1 MKRFV
6 IALVALLAIFTFIR
20 DFSGSIS
27 AQSPIQSQSQV
38 QEARAELIP

>member
-6 IALVALLAIFTFIR
+6 IALIALFAIFAFIR
-20 DFSGSIS
+20 DFSGSLS
-27 AQSPIQSQSQV
+27 AQSPVQNQVQV

>member
-6 IALVALLAIFTFIR
+6 VALVALLAIFTFIR

-27 AQSPIQSQSQV
+27 AETPQQGQRVEES
-38 QEARAELIP
+38 RAELIP

>member
-6 IALVALLAIFTFIR
+6 VALVALLAIFTFIR

-27 AQSPIQSQSQV
+27 AQTPPQGQQRVEES
-38 QEARAELIP
+38 RAELIP